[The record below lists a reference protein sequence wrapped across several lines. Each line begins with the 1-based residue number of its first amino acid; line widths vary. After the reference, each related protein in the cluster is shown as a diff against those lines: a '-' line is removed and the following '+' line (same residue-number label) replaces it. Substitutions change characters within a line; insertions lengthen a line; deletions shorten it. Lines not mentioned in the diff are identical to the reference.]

1 MKKILFIFGTKP
13 EAIKTI
19 PVIKEFQ
26 RNHNDFKVE
35 VCITAQHRE
44 MLDSVMRFFE
54 CKADY
59 DLNIMKK
66 NQSLFDLT
74 SNILIKLDDVLS
86 VSKPDL
92 IFVHGDTTTTFT
104 ASLSAFYYQIPVAH
118 IEAGLR
124 TNDIYS
130 PFPEEINRQLVS
142 KIAKYH
148 FAPTDSAKT
157 ALLKENIDKS
167 KIYVV
172 GNSVIDALHLALQKI
187 KNNKELKKQIEQ
199 KLNNSKF
206 NIHNSKFILITGH
219 RRENLGVGFLNIC
232 NSIKE
237 LALKYKDVDFV
248 YPVHLNPK
256 VKEPVNKI
264 LKDLRNVHL
273 IEPLDY
279 PEFVYLMSKSY
290 LVLTD
295 SGGIQEEAPSLGK
308 PVLVMRENSE
318 RLEALKANTA
328 KLVGT
333 TKISENVS
341 LLLENHQEYLKMSK
355 AINPYGSGNIS
366 KKIVQIIKTEFQ
378 EQP

>member
-1 MKKILFIFGTKP
+1 MKKILFIFGTRP

-19 PVIKEFQ
+19 PIIKVFQ
-26 RNHNDFKVE
+26 RNPNDFKVE

-44 MLDSVMRFFE
+44 MLDSVMQFFN

-66 NQSLFDLT
+66 NQSLSELT
-74 SNILIKLDDVLS
+74 SNILTKLDDVLS

-92 IFVHGDTTTTFT
+92 VFVHGDTTTTFAAT
-104 ASLSAFYYQIPVAH
+104 LGAYYKQIDVAH

-124 TNDIYS
+124 TNNIYS

-148 FAPTDSAKT
+148 FAPTDSAKD

-187 KNNKELKKQIEQ
+187 ENDKELKSKIEQ

-206 NIHNSKFILITGH
+206 DIHNSKFILITGH

-256 VKEPVNKI
+256 VREPVNKI
-264 LKDLRNVHL
+264 LKGLQNVHL

-318 RLEALKANTA
+318 RPEALKAGTA

-333 TKISENVS
+333 TQIVENVS
-341 LLLENHQEYLKMSK
+341 LLLEESQEYLKMSK
-355 AINPYGSGNIS
+355 AINPYGSGDTS
-366 KKIVQIIKTEFQ
+366 KKILEVIKNVS
-378 EQP
+378 

>member
-26 RNHNDFKVE
+26 RNHNDFKVK

-355 AINPYGSGNIS
+355 AINPYGSGNTS